1 MADYQLNKSA
11 ILFGRFYQILRNHQK
26 FEKQVINLYITFFGE
41 KYFRL
46 PIKNSITSSRKSEG
60 ANGISLPT
68 FPFDL
73 RFNYRESRRKIA
85 PFCEKIQNTFPL
97 SSCKSRRHFSLK
109 SDLYFSMRFFFR
121 IKSLVLLYIYIQYIS
136 LECCVLFFYQYRLL
150 PPEYHLHLPE
160 YNQAIFSTRL
170 LKNIS

>member
-1 MADYQLNKSA
+1 M
-11 ILFGRFYQILRNHQK
+11 
-26 FEKQVINLYITFFGE
+26 INLYITFFGE

-121 IKSLVLLYIYIQYIS
+121 IKSLVGPIYMHTYLWSAVCYFSINIDCCRQSTTSTCLNITRQY
-136 LECCVLFFYQYRLL
+136 F
-150 PPEYHLHLPE
+150 LHDC
-160 YNQAIFSTRL
+160 
-170 LKNIS
+170 

>member
-1 MADYQLNKSA
+1 M
-11 ILFGRFYQILRNHQK
+11 
-26 FEKQVINLYITFFGE
+26 INLYITFFGK

-121 IKSLVLLYIYIQYIS
+121 IKSLVLLYIYAYI
-136 LECCVLFFYQYRLL
+136 CGVLC
-150 PPEYHLHLPE
+150 
-160 YNQAIFSTRL
+160 AIFLSNIDCCRQRTTSTCL
-170 LKNIS
+170 NITRQYFLHDC

>member
-1 MADYQLNKSA
+1 MQKHTSYK
-11 ILFGRFYQILRNHQK
+11 QILYS
-26 FEKQVINLYITFFGE
+26 LE

-121 IKSLVLLYIYIQYIS
+121 IKSLVLLHIYL
-136 LECCVLFFYQYRLL
+136 LEVIKVL
-150 PPEYHLHLPE
+150 
-160 YNQAIFSTRL
+160 IFSFILQVNSKEHIGGSVMHVMIVRWTFRPL
-170 LKNIS
+170 AMTMEWERERP